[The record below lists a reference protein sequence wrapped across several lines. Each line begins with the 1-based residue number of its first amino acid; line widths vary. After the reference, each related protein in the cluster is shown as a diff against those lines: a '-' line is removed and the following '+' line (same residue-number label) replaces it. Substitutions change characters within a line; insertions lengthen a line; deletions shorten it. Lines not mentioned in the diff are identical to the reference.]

1 MIRRI
6 IKRVLQ
12 VVKQE
17 WEYAKF
23 RVWLKSRAVR
33 WAR

>member
-6 IKRVLQ
+6 IRGIIDVIR
-12 VVKQE
+12 QE
-17 WEYAKF
+17 VAFYKT